1 MLNQTLNKHE
11 NFFCM
16 TNLILF
22 NFTQRSDM
30 KKKIIIFST
39 LAILLAS
46 TFIMFRKKNKIQVVT
61 PITIEKPTRK
71 ALTQMITAS
80 GNLKAKEQISVGS
93 LVAGKVIDIK
103 VEDNDI
109 VKKDQVLA
117 VLDDGV
123 GDTETRRLTAN
134 LAEAKANLTFIE
146 KFYKRQTA
154 LYKSGQISQN
164 SYDQITKDY
173 ETAKAKVDQTKAAL
187 DLSMQTYNNLFIKS
201 PANGIVI
208 AKRIDLGQ
216 MVTAVLQATV
226 LFEIAKDLHEMEA
239 WLDVDEADIGLV
251 QEGQEA
257 IFTVDSFPKKYFYG
271 KVKRIQYQAK
281 IVDNVV
287 TYATV
292 LDVQNPKLRLRPGM
306 TANVE
311 IKVAENEDALII
323 PNKALRIN
331 ATNIEYVA
339 NKLKYKLEKVSME
352 QKLAGQK
359 SKKITKDYIWILE
372 DKTIKQIEVKLG
384 INDGKFTE
392 VKKGIKENDNVIIE
406 TESAPKDN
414 PLNKMFPQVG
424 GIGKK

>member
-1 MLNQTLNKHE
+1 MSMKKLL
-11 NFFCM
+11 FLIS
-16 TNLILF
+16 LILLPVGAF
-22 NFTQRSDM
+22 Y
-30 KKKIIIFST
+30 IFS
-39 LAILLAS
+39 
-46 TFIMFRKKNKIQVVT
+46 KKRQATIVE
-61 PITIEKPTRK
+61 PIKTEKPIRK
-71 ALTQMITAS
+71 ALVQMITAS

-93 LVAGKVIDIK
+93 LVAGKVVDIK

-123 GDTETRRLTAN
+123 GDTETRRLTAT
-134 LAEAKANLTFIE
+134 LAEAKANYIYLE

-164 SYDQITKDY
+164 NYDQITRDL
-173 ETAKAKVDQTKAAL
+173 EMAKTKVDQTKAAL

-239 WLDVDEADIGLV
+239 WLDVDEADIGMV
-251 QEGQEA
+251 KEGQEA
-257 IFTVDSFPKKYFYG
+257 IFTVDSFPKKHFEG

-292 LDVQNPKLRLRPGM
+292 LDVKNPKLRLRPGM

-311 IKVAENEDALII
+311 IKVAENTNALVVS
-323 PNKALRIN
+323 NKALRIN
-331 ATNIEYVA
+331 PINIEYVA
-339 NKLKYKLEKVSME
+339 NKLKYKLEKVSVE
-352 QKLAGQK
+352 EKLAGQK
-359 SKKITKDYIWILE
+359 SKKIMKDYVWIL
-372 DKTIKQIEVKLG
+372 DNKTLKQIEVKIG
-384 INDGKFTE
+384 NNDGKFIE
-392 VKKGIKENDNVIIE
+392 IKKGLEDNANVIIE
-406 TESAPKDN
+406 VEAAPRDN
-414 PLNKMFPQVG
+414 PLSKLFPQAG